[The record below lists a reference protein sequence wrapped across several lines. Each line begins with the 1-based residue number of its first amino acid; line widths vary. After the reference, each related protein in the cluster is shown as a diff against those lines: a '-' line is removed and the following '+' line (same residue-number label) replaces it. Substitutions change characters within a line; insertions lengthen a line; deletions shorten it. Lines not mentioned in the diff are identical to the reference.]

1 MVENSKIEWT
11 DHTFNP
17 WVGCTKI
24 SPACDHCYAETWA
37 RRTGQSHLW
46 NGQRQRTSERNWK
59 LPIKWNREA
68 QARAAGW
75 QAGCDIHGGD
85 EARCIAGGFI
95 KPERPR
101 VFCASLADVF
111 DNQAPPEWRRD
122 LFDLIQ
128 QTPALDWQLLTKR
141 PQNIAKMI
149 ERDCATGRL
158 PANVWLGTT
167 VENQKQADVRIP
179 DLLRTWASLYFISG
193 EPLLDRVSL
202 AKWLPGSYEC
212 ASECGY
218 RSATAPAWERCNG
231 CGADEKDAGEFCSA
245 CGSQNWSALCPDC
258 SSFAVSHHPDTPNIG
273 WVIAGGESGPG
284 ARPAH
289 PKWASSLRDECKAA
303 GIPFFFKQWG
313 EWAPVSEM
321 SEDAIDQSYHPAP
334 KGNPEGRRASKYN
347 ECVLHENGDSFR
359 GTAMHGPDA
368 FLQGSGAMLMIQV
381 GKKAAGAKLAANEWR
396 EMPDG

>member
-75 QAGCDIHGGD
+75 QAGIDIHGGD

-95 KPERPR
+95 KPESPR

-111 DNQAPPEWRRD
+111 DNQVPSEWRRD
-122 LFDLIQ
+122 LFDLIR

-158 PANVWLGTT
+158 PENVWLGTT
-167 VENQKQADVRIP
+167 VENQDEATKRISFLRAIPATVRFLSYEPALGPLAP
-179 DLLRTWASLYFISG
+179 DLDGI
-193 EPLLDRVSL
+193 
-202 AKWLPGSYEC
+202 
-212 ASECGY
+212 
-218 RSATAPAWERCNG
+218 
-231 CGADEKDAGEFCSA
+231 
-245 CGSQNWSALCPDC
+245 
-258 SSFAVSHHPDTPNIG
+258 H
-273 WVIAGGESGPG
+273 WVIAGGESGSG
-284 ARPAH
+284 ARAPH
-289 PKWASSLRDECKAA
+289 PKWFSSLRDQCKAA
-303 GIPFFFKQWG
+303 GVAFFFKQWG

-321 SEDAIDQSYHPAP
+321 SEDAIDQSYHPGP
-334 KGNPEGRRASKYN
+334 KGNPEGRRAPKYN
-347 ECVLHENGDSFR
+347 ECVLHENGDSFL
-359 GTAMHGPDA
+359 GTAMHGPDT
-368 FLQGSGAMLMIQV
+368 FLHGSGAMLMIQV
-381 GKKAAGAKLAANEWR
+381 GKKAAGAKLAAKEWQ